1 MISHHINPCTT
12 HFSLEIALLYVL
24 VQFYFQKT
32 TRKTCL
38 QSPIEAQRV
47 RKWIINLRLPY
58 GILAALLAIKGKVWK
73 ERYGVLSPSWSS
85 TFLRQG
91 HIGITWDWQLWELFP
106 IRKKKNMYFYH
117 FCGNMKQWSYVKA
130 TDTEKDY
137 VKICFLLWIYVK
149 LGTNSVIT

>member
-1 MISHHINPCTT
+1 MYNTFFLRNCSFVCAC
-12 HFSLEIALLYVL
+12 SLLLSKDNQEDL
-24 VQFYFQKT
+24 
-32 TRKTCL
+32 
-38 QSPIEAQRV
+38 SPISYRGTKGKEV
-47 RKWIINLRLPY
+47 DINLRLPY
-58 GILAALLAIKGKVWK
+58 GSLAALLAIKCKVWK